1 MIMAQKKK
9 KECKWHAVP
18 FFSTFRLLLY
28 FYFEADFMKGIK
40 REQKDY
46 YGLRTDRYLDYMFS
60 VRRNGLIF
68 KEME

>member
-1 MIMAQKKK
+1 
-9 KECKWHAVP
+9 
-18 FFSTFRLLLY
+18 
-28 FYFEADFMKGIK
+28 MKGIK
-40 REQKDY
+40 REQKGY